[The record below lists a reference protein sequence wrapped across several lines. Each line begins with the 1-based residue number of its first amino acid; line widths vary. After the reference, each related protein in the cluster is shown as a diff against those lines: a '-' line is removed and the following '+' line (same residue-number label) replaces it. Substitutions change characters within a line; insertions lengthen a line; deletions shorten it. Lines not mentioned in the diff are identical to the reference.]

1 MKRTCC
7 GQPVCL
13 LLAVLLA
20 LLLAEPAVADTSD
33 IGRNLGRELKSWG
46 SALLFGVAALV
57 AIPALFRRDFK
68 EALVIVAI
76 VILVGGF
83 VFAPDTVRAVLTDIW
98 RVLPS

>member
-1 MKRTCC
+1 MKGKHSTH
-7 GQPVCL
+7 
-13 LLAVLLA
+13 LACVLLA
-20 LLLAEPAVADTSD
+20 LLLALWLAAPAVADTSD
-33 IGRNLGRELKSWG
+33 VGRNLGRELKSWG

-68 EALVIVAI
+68 EALAILAI